1 MQYLSNPKGEKI
13 MAKILLEVTRTGTIV
28 VDEVENI
35 EDAVTYIENCNPIS
49 EVDWSDFIEVK
60 RIKEI

>member
-1 MQYLSNPKGEKI
+1 

-35 EDAVTYIENCNPIS
+35 EDAVIYIENCNPIS
-49 EVDWSDFIEVK
+49 EVDWSDFVEVK

>member
-1 MQYLSNPKGEKI
+1 

-35 EDAVTYIENCNPIS
+35 EDAVTYIENCNPRS